1 MLSCC
6 MFYVVRHVCVAC
18 SDRLLPARTSAV
30 RLPEL
35 RLVGRLLPGAARPD
49 SVPCLRSEYAAL
61 PWRRKCSQPKLMPV
75 QGRCAFSHSFES
87 RVCDPAS
94 SLAYGAALMCRLLHH
109 PRPGRRGAQ
118 LEALQNKAFSLSI
131 GPTAAAALGHGGT
144 HRHLG
149 GQVLSCEFCPA
160 NTRLCK
166 AKSSSSVRADCL
178 CKPGTLSIRCSDVLA
193 LRPSLLPS
201 GFEPAGFFQ
210 PGGKAGE
217 VRTLHCARLFAC
229 LLLAGCTLLFFLRR
243 SAKSVRR
250 HRPLNPLGFT
260 SWSLLRS
267 AQLPADVQVL
277 RGRLVPEN

>member
-1 MLSCC
+1 MVYVACC
-6 MFYVVRHVCVAC
+6 MLYVVRHVCVAC

-35 RLVGRLLPGAARPD
+35 RFVGRLLPGAARPD
-49 SVPCLRSEYAAL
+49 IVPCLRSEYAAL

-87 RVCDPAS
+87 RVCDPTS

-118 LEALQNKAFSLSI
+118 LEALRNKAFSWSM
-131 GPTAAAALGHGGT
+131 GPTAAAALGHGGI

-160 NTRLCK
+160 NTRLYT

-193 LRPSLLPS
+193 LWPSLRAEWLRTCRVLPT
-201 GFEPAGFFQ
+201 EWQ
-210 PGGKAGE
+210 
-217 VRTLHCARLFAC
+217 
-229 LLLAGCTLLFFLRR
+229 
-243 SAKSVRR
+243 
-250 HRPLNPLGFT
+250 
-260 SWSLLRS
+260 
-267 AQLPADVQVL
+267 
-277 RGRLVPEN
+277 GR